1 MTSTKIKT
9 DLCSNCFRV
18 YAGGRVQE
26 RRENTLVSPSEKLKS
41 VKRISQEAVSA
52 QPADSDVAL
61 ASMFYAAW
69 KSVR

>member
-26 RRENTLVSPSEKLKS
+26 RGENTFVRPSEKFKS
-41 VKRISQEAVSA
+41 VKCTSQEAVSA
-52 QPADSDVAL
+52 PPADSYVAL
-61 ASMFYAAW
+61 TSMFYAA
-69 KSVR
+69 